1 MRRLFN
7 KGDIV
12 TFDTF
17 LPAVENKAA
26 NTTESKAYSGYV
38 PAQPADEVATSE
50 LLGLVLSRQNTSPRR
65 LEAPA
70 PDDKQLEQIF
80 SAAAAAPDHGLLNP
94 WRFISIGQD
103 QRPALAKAF
112 VLALLERDPGATQ
125 EQLQTASDKA
135 ARAPFLALA
144 VFCPDAN
151 PTGIRPIE
159 QTISLGCAIQNVLL
173 AAHALGFGSGLSSG
187 RAMQSK
193 ALRALFNLA
202 ANEEAVCFMAI
213 GSVIKHK
220 LGRLRPTTSSFFLR
234 SGK

>member
-1 MRRLFN
+1 MNL
-7 KGDIV
+7 
-12 TFDTF
+12 DTF
-17 LPAVENKAA
+17 LPAVEGNAA
-26 NTTESKAYSGYV
+26 STMALKAYSSYV
-38 PAQPADEVATSE
+38 PAHPATDGATPK
-50 LLGLVLSRQNTSPRR
+50 LLGMLSSRQNTSPRR

-70 PDDKQLEQIF
+70 PNSKQLEQIF

-94 WRFISIGQD
+94 WRFISIGPD

-125 EQLQTASDKA
+125 EQLEAAGDKA

-144 VFCPDAN
+144 VFRPDAN

-187 RAMQSK
+187 RAMTSR
-193 ALRALFNLA
+193 ALRALFNLTV
-202 ANEEAVCFMAI
+202 NEEAVCFVAI
-213 GSVIKHK
+213 GSVTKHK
-220 LGRLRPTTSSFFLR
+220 PGRMRPTIGTFL
-234 SGK
+234 SALSA